1 MNLFYM
7 KEIEIIRSD
16 RRSVG
21 IEVGRDARVKVRVPR
36 KMTDEQIS
44 EVIEKYSEWID
55 KKLAQAVNRR
65 DIFCDNGE
73 RDTLELIS
81 TAKNYIPERVRYWSG
96 VMELF
101 PSGVKITRAKT
112 RYGSCSPT
120 NSLCFSCYCMRL
132 KKHEIDYIIVHELAH
147 IKEKNHSNRFYSIIE
162 KYLPDYRQT
171 VYGLKHN

>member
-1 MNLFYM
+1 M

-21 IEVGRDARVKVRVPR
+21 IEVSRDARVKVRVPR
-36 KMTDEQIS
+36 KMTDAQIS
-44 EVIEKYSEWID
+44 EVVEKYSEWIE
-55 KKLAQAVNRR
+55 KKLAEAHSRR

-73 RDTLELIS
+73 SETLALIS
-81 TAKNYIPERVRYWSG
+81 AAKKHIPERVRYWAG
-96 VMELF
+96 VTGLS

-132 KKHEIDYIIVHELAH
+132 EKHEIDYVIVHELAH
-147 IKEKNHSNRFYSIIE
+147 IKEKNHSKRFYCIIE
-162 KYLPDYRQT
+162 KYLPHYRQT
-171 VYGLKHN
+171 VYEMKHK